1 MSAGPIWGTGVPRA
15 CPGGCHDR
23 AVTVPLAIA
32 DACADTDTDCAA
44 QTPPRVS
51 VATSATYLS
60 GASAPRAT
68 PSVAIGALRFDSQ
81 SKRSRNSHKVSIR
94 WGNWSWLAQSLNGR
108 RFEYRP
114 TCEPVVESARVDNS
128 VIVVLERPAGYLLG
142 EPALLAEDRHS
153 TGCSAQV
160 DVGETH

>member
-1 MSAGPIWGTGVPRA
+1 MAAGPIWGTGVPRA

-44 QTPPRVS
+44 HTPPRVS

-68 PSVAIGALRFDSQ
+68 RYRSVEIRQ
-81 SKRSRNSHKVSIR
+81 SVQT
-94 WGNWSWLAQSLNGR
+94 LAQ
-108 RFEYRP
+108 F
-114 TCEPVVESARVDNS
+114 A
-128 VIVVLERPAGYLLG
+128 
-142 EPALLAEDRHS
+142 
-153 TGCSAQV
+153 
-160 DVGETH
+160 